1 MAIPTWIK
9 PMLHVAHHPTADC
22 LLVTDCGLVDGGTV
36 GVWRVQRGSGADGVW
51 SDRYAIAPADI
62 EPALDPGSVTE
73 RGQTHSCWMVNEAG
87 ARLLVGTTAKE
98 EFSGGTKF
106 DYFNYHRVFDVQ
118 TLGGDADAGTQMM
131 AETGPE
137 GGWFRSPPAPNWTG
151 FTTGPTVH
159 AHGYTENQC
168 VHNIAQASGVAAQ
181 GRYFVASIAPLIWNE
196 FPGGWWEPDI
206 SFNQAGGYPQFGV
219 YERDGSYTRVNAM
232 YTVYTNYSGTA
243 GWHYPSLAMHPYTY
257 RLYLAS
263 CTYDTLGHGLCTLLT
278 SDDQGLT
285 WKRGPTI
292 GYGGYIG
299 QNNAT
304 FPALY
309 CDHDYLWLAVFKKRP
324 VWADP
329 MPADVGAD
337 GEVVVYQYRHDP
349 LPDLDEIGCVQ
360 FELLNGTTQ
369 ASNNP
374 SGSITHSVSGL
385 SIAIADQEVITV
397 GDGVITNEAGQSLS
411 LSSGSGVRVSPG
423 GIHQVFEGPTI
434 PFESNDGLGVGEG
447 DTITVEW
454 VHTTTD
460 ITVGKVVGAS
470 DEGRPAIIRDPKTWQ
485 LTLVAPKMQSWTGAA
500 TAPAIAEYTSADSGS
515 TWTRKDI
522 HSA

>member
-9 PMLHVAHHPTADC
+9 PMLHVVHHPTADC

-98 EFSGGTKF
+98 EFYGGTKY

-137 GGWFRSPPAPNWTG
+137 GGWFTSPPAPNWTG

-159 AHGYTENQC
+159 AHSATAFQC
-168 VHNIAQASGVAAQ
+168 VHNVAQASGVAAQ
-181 GRYFVASIAPLIWNE
+181 GRYFVASIAPLIWNYK
-196 FPGGWWEPDI
+196 DI
-206 SFNQAGGYPQFGV
+206 SGEDFTWTQAGGYPQFGV

-232 YTVYTNYSGTA
+232 YTVYNGTVQR
-243 GWHYPSLAMHPYTY
+243 YPTIAMHPYTY
-257 RLYLAS
+257 RLYAATMSAS
-263 CTYDTLGHGLCTLLT
+263 TNVVLVYT
-278 SDDQGLT
+278 SADSGLT
-285 WKRGPTI
+285 WQVASWGELGNSINGSQYACAYPS
-292 GYGGYIG
+292 
-299 QNNAT
+299 
-304 FPALY
+304 LY
-309 CDHDYLWLAVFKKRP
+309 CDRDHLWLSVYRP
-324 VWADP
+324 GVND
-329 MPADVGAD
+329 GAEGKCFVYKFEQEPVLETRTGALFPGQMRLIPVQND
-337 GEVVVYQYRHDP
+337 EEGTPNATGWYAYSGTEV
-349 LPDLDEIGCVQ
+349 
-360 FELLNGTTQ
+360 
-369 ASNNP
+369 
-374 SGSITHSVSGL
+374 
-385 SIAIADQEVITV
+385 
-397 GDGVITNEAGQSLS
+397 GQSDAGR
-411 LSSGSGVRVSPG
+411 SSV
-423 GIHQVFEGPTI
+423 
-434 PFESNDGLGVGEG
+434 
-447 DTITVEW
+447 
-454 VHTTTD
+454 
-460 ITVGKVVGAS
+460 
-470 DEGRPAIIRDPKTWQ
+470 IRDPKTWQ
-485 LTLVAPKMQSWTGAA
+485 LTLVAPKMQSWTGDA